1 MLILNLKKRSSKRQL
16 TLKYSKKEA
25 ETVKSILKTNQNL
38 KDWKCIKFFSPKE
51 WILKIKFN

>member
-38 KDWKCIKFFSPKE
+38 KD
-51 WILKIKFN
+51 